1 MTTDHHFWI
10 GTTHKVCEDY
20 AISGIRDGVKYAIV
34 CDGCSSSKDTDIGA
48 RLLAR
53 AALLHLDRFENSD
66 EFGLLA
72 ITTADVQAR
81 ALALNPGALN
91 ATLVVT
97 IIKDNKWITR
107 LFGDGAVA
115 QIYEKKTFVTEVNF
129 NSGAPLYLSYH
140 LDKDTHL
147 NYLTEFGTKH
157 SHTTYDITE
166 LDIAPRVVEGD
177 NELNLLTYGPIIDH
191 PDVGRVLATIVMSDG
206 FQSFYRVEQTDTSKR
221 TITIPSTKIYQELL
235 MFKGYKGQ
243 FVERRA
249 KKFMTAIQKKGWH
262 NGDDC
267 SIAAIH
273 VGE

>member
-1 MTTDHHFWI
+1 
-10 GTTHKVCEDY
+10 
-20 AISGIRDGVKYAIV
+20 
-34 CDGCSSSKDTDIGA
+34 
-48 RLLAR
+48 
-53 AALLHLDRFENSD
+53 LDRFENSD

-177 NELNLLTYGPIIDH
+177 NELKPI
-191 PDVGRVLATIVMSDG
+191 DVWANNRSSRRWEGIGYHCDVRW
-206 FQSFYRVEQTDTSKR
+206 
-221 TITIPSTKIYQELL
+221 IPVIL
-235 MFKGYKGQ
+235 
-243 FVERRA
+243 
-249 KKFMTAIQKKGWH
+249 
-262 NGDDC
+262 
-267 SIAAIH
+267 
-273 VGE
+273 